1 MNVLFDHEQ
10 LFHLV
15 TNLYTLIGIRAN
27 IMDRHGLTVYSSLDR
42 AAFCQRMND
51 LPAGHRRCL
60 DCDARMADCC
70 AAGEGLQHYR
80 CHAGVCEAILPIRT
94 DRASQPMAYLI
105 VGQFLDDSPLEE
117 QWEQA
122 RSALEWWPGD
132 PEELRQSFFQFRQYS
147 GRELNAY
154 CEIIE
159 TLAAYIS
166 LKGMIS
172 PVEHSDLQKLKLFLD
187 QHYMEKL
194 SLASVS
200 AQLHIGRTKLC
211 MLAKQLS
218 GGQTL
223 TQMIARRRVDT
234 AKTLL
239 LQSSLPISAVAES
252 VGISDYNYFSKVF
265 RAVEGTTPSDFRR
278 KGRQAAESG
287 N

>member
-1 MNVLFDHEQ
+1 MNILFDHEH

-27 IMDRHGLTVYSSLDR
+27 IMDRQGRDVYPSLDR
-42 AAFCQRMND
+42 APFCQRMND

-60 DCDARMADCC
+60 DCDARMAGGC
-70 AAGEGLQHYR
+70 AAGEGLRHYR

-94 DRASQPMAYLI
+94 DHASPPMAYLI
-105 VGQFLDDSPLEE
+105 IGQFLDDSPIEE
-117 QWEQA
+117 QWERA
-122 RSALEWWPGD
+122 KAALEWWPGD
-132 PEELRQSFFQFRQYS
+132 LEELRQPFFQFRQYS
-147 GRELNAY
+147 GKELNAY
-154 CEIIE
+154 SEIIE

-172 PVEHSDLQKLKLFLD
+172 PVEHSDLQKLELFLD

-194 SLASVS
+194 SLASIS

-211 MLAKQLS
+211 MLAKKLS

-223 TQMIARRRVDT
+223 SQMIARRRVDT

-239 LQSSLPISAVAES
+239 LQSDLPISAVAES

-265 RAVEGTTPSDFRR
+265 RTAEGITPSDFRR
-278 KGRQAAESG
+278 KGRQAAGSRS
-287 N
+287 

>member
-1 MNVLFDHEQ
+1 MNILFDHEH

-27 IMDRHGLTVYSSLDR
+27 IMDRQGLDVYPSLDR
-42 AAFCQRMND
+42 APFCQRMND

-60 DCDARMADCC
+60 DCDARMAGRC

-80 CHAGVCEAILPIRT
+80 CHAGVCEAILPIRM
-94 DRASQPMAYLI
+94 DRASPPMAYLVI
-105 VGQFLDDSPLEE
+105 GQFLDDSPIEE
-117 QWEQA
+117 QWERA
-122 RSALEWWPGD
+122 KAALEWWPGD
-132 PEELRQSFFQFRQYS
+132 LEELRQSFYQFRQYS

-154 CEIIE
+154 SEIIE

-172 PVEHSDLQKLKLFLD
+172 PVEHSDLQKLELFLD
-187 QHYMEKL
+187 QHYTEKL

-211 MLAKQLS
+211 MLAKKLS

-223 TQMIARRRVDT
+223 SQMIARRRVDT

-239 LQSSLPISAVAES
+239 LQSDLPISAVAES

-265 RAVEGTTPSDFRR
+265 RAAEGITPSDFRR
-278 KGRQAAESG
+278 RGRQAAGSR

>member
-1 MNVLFDHEQ
+1 MNVLFDHEH

-27 IMDRHGLTVYSSLDR
+27 IMDRQGLDVYPNLDCSP
-42 AAFCQRMND
+42 FCQRMNE
-51 LPAGHRRCL
+51 LPEGHRRCR
-60 DCDARMADCC
+60 DCDARMAGSC
-70 AAGEGLQHYR
+70 ADGEGIRHYR

-94 DRASQPMAYLI
+94 DGASPPMAYLI
-105 VGQFLDDSPLEE
+105 IGQFLDDSPIEE
-117 QWEQA
+117 QWERA
-122 RSALEWWPGD
+122 KAALEWWPGD
-132 PEELRQSFFQFRQYS
+132 LEELRQSFYQFRQYS

-154 CEIIE
+154 SEIIE
-159 TLAAYIS
+159 TLAAYIL

-172 PVEHSDLQKLKLFLD
+172 PVEHSDLQKLELFLD

-211 MLAKQLS
+211 MLAKKLS

-223 TQMIARRRVDT
+223 SQMIVRRRLDT

-239 LQSSLPISAVAES
+239 LQSDLPISAVAES

-265 RAVEGTTPSDFRR
+265 RAAEGTTPSDFRR
-278 KGRQAAESG
+278 KGRQAAGSG